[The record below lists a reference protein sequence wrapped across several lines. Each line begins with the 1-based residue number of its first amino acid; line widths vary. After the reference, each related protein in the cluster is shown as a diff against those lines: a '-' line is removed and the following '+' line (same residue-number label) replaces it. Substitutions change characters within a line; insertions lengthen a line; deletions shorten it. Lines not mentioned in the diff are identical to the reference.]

1 MSKIGKKSITIPD
14 QVKVS
19 INGNILSMEGPKGK
33 KEIILNTDLL
43 DTKIENNILSVTSKN
58 TETKN
63 KVFWGLQ
70 RSLINNA
77 LIGISAGYEIVLNL
91 NGVGF
96 RAVSYTHL
104 TLPTIYSV

>member
-77 LIGISAGYEIVLNL
+77 LIGISAEI
-91 NGVGF
+91 G
-96 RAVSYTHL
+96 RASCRERV
-104 TLPTIYSV
+104 